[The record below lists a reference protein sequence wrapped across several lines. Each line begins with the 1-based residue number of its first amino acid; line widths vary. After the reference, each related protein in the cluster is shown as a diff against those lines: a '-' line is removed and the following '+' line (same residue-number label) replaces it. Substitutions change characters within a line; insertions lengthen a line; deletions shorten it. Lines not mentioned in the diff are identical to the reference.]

1 MEEISKGKKH
11 NIITSGNST
20 KPKALSNNNE
30 KNVVN
35 FDKSLALKTNPKNC
49 IIIIFIKKNSNTKIN
64 VTLIDCQSENDNN
77 FEITIV
83 KFIDINKKVSKLTLS
98 VNAFSSLKY

>member
-30 KNVVN
+30 KNAVN

-49 IIIIFIKKNSNTKIN
+49 IIIIFVKKNSTTKIN
-64 VTLIDCQSENDNN
+64 VILIDCQSENDNN

-83 KFIDINKKVSKLTLS
+83 KFIAINKNVSKLTLS

>member
-64 VTLIDCQSENDNN
+64 VILIDCQSENDNN

-83 KFIDINKKVSKLTLS
+83 KFIDINKNVSKLTLS